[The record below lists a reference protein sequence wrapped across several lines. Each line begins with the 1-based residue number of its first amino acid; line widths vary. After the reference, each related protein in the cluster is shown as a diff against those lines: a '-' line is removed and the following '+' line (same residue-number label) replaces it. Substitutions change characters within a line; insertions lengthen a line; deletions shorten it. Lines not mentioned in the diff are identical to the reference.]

1 MQKLYL
7 LDTNI
12 ISELT
17 KEVQNQ
23 NVVKKIFETQ
33 KLSALSSVTW
43 AETLYGIK
51 RLAEEKRKDTLSD
64 FYINTIQSMYEFYDF
79 DIHAASVYSDIK
91 SRLEEVGKIPAVL
104 DLQIASVAIAI
115 NLILV
120 TRNVQDFV
128 HIQECSALMLENWFE
143 EKN

>member
-1 MQKLYL
+1 MQTLYL

-33 KLSALSSVTW
+33 KISALSSVTW
-43 AETLYGIK
+43 AEALYGIK
-51 RLAEEKRKDTLSD
+51 RLDEGKRKDNLSD
-64 FYINTIQSMYEFYDF
+64 FYINTVQSMYEFLDF
-79 DIHAASVYSDIK
+79 DIHAASIYSDIK
-91 SRLEEVGKIPAVL
+91 SRLEEVGKIPAEL
-104 DLQIASVAIAI
+104 DLQIASVAIAN

-120 TRNVQDFV
+120 TRNIQDFV
-128 HIQECSALMLENWFE
+128 YIKDCSALMLENWFE
-143 EKN
+143 E

>member
-33 KLSALSSVTW
+33 KISALSSVTW
-43 AETLYGIK
+43 AEALYGIK
-51 RLAEEKRKDTLSD
+51 RLDEGKRKDNLSD
-64 FYINTIQSMYEFYDF
+64 FYINTVQSMYEFLDF
-79 DIHAASVYSDIK
+79 DIHAASIYSDIK
-91 SRLEEVGKIPAVL
+91 SRLEEIGKIPAEL
-104 DLQIASVAIAI
+104 DLQIASVAIAN

-143 EKN
+143 

>member
-33 KLSALSSVTW
+33 KISALSSVTW
-43 AETLYGIK
+43 AEALYGIK
-51 RLAEEKRKDTLSD
+51 RLANGKRKDNLSD
-64 FYINTIQSMYEFYDF
+64 FYINTVQSMYEFLDF
-79 DIHAASVYSDIK
+79 DIHAASIYSDIK
-91 SRLEEVGKIPAVL
+91 SRLEEIGKIPAEL
-104 DLQIASVAIAI
+104 DLQIASVAIAN

-120 TRNVQDFV
+120 TRNVQDFIA
-128 HIQECSALMLENWFE
+128 IQENSALMLENWFE
-143 EKN
+143 

>member
-1 MQKLYL
+1 MMQKLYL

-33 KLSALSSVTW
+33 KISALSSVTW
-43 AETLYGIK
+43 AEALYGIK
-51 RLAEEKRKDTLSD
+51 RLADGKRKDNLSD
-64 FYINTIQSMYEFYDF
+64 FYINTVQSMYEFLDF
-79 DIHAASVYSDIK
+79 DIHAASIYSDIK
-91 SRLEEVGKIPAVL
+91 SRLEEVGKIPAEL
-104 DLQIASVAIAI
+104 DLQIASVAIAN

-120 TRNVQDFV
+120 TRNVQDFIA
-128 HIQECSALMLENWFE
+128 IQENSALMLENWFE
-143 EKN
+143 

>member
-33 KLSALSSVTW
+33 KISALSSVTW
-43 AETLYGIK
+43 AEALYGIK
-51 RLAEEKRKDTLSD
+51 RLAEGKRKENLSD
-64 FYINTIQSMYEFYDF
+64 FYINTVQSMYEFLDF
-79 DIHAASVYSDIK
+79 DIHAASIYSDIK
-91 SRLEEVGKIPAVL
+91 SRLEEVGKIPAEL
-104 DLQIASVAIAI
+104 DLQIASVAIAN

-120 TRNVQDFV
+120 THNIQDFIA
-128 HIQECSALMLENWFE
+128 IQENSALMLENWFE
-143 EKN
+143 

>member
-17 KEVQNQ
+17 KEIQNQ

-33 KLSALSSVTW
+33 KISALSSVTW
-43 AETLYGIK
+43 AEALYGIK
-51 RLAEEKRKDTLSD
+51 RLAEGKRKENLSD
-64 FYINTIQSMYEFYDF
+64 FYINTVQSMYEFLDF
-79 DIHAASVYSDIK
+79 DIHAASIYSDIK
-91 SRLEEVGKIPAVL
+91 SRLEEIGKIPAEL
-104 DLQIASVAIAI
+104 DLQIASVAIAN

-120 TRNVQDFV
+120 TRNIQDFV
-128 HIQECSALMLENWFE
+128 YIKDCSVLMLENWFE
-143 EKN
+143 E